1 MFGLASNLR
10 GRDLLP
16 SLYVKIRDVLHVV
29 HGRTTEYYHGKIL
42 DGLRSDSLF
51 MSNYPYR
58 RLGQDD
64 GVFECGNGSPA
75 HLAPVLVPSPDRW
88 ESRKGTLTIKSVQRR
103 ERGKVRVGM
112 RVFGERKA
120 YLLLKEEHSFYRQ
133 R

>member
-58 RLGQDD
+58 RLGQL
-64 GVFECGNGSPA
+64 FELVSHVLRPARISIDRHYGGDNFCSLTSLSKCCFVGLGRLSFDCMYIYSFCNGK
-75 HLAPVLVPSPDRW
+75 W
-88 ESRKGTLTIKSVQRR
+88 
-103 ERGKVRVGM
+103 
-112 RVFGERKA
+112 
-120 YLLLKEEHSFYRQ
+120 
-133 R
+133 